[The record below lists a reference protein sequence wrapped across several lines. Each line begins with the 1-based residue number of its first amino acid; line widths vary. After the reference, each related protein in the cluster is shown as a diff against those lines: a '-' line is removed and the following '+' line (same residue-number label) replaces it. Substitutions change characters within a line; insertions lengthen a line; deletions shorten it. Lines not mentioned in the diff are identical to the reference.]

1 MSISLDPQPGANE
14 HRKFQAIKALNGI
27 SKPDLETKLDDE
39 GRKGWR
45 FVNMIVLGTNNWL
58 IFDRIITK

>member
-1 MSISLDPQPGANE
+1 MISIDPKPNE
-14 HRKFQAIKALNGI
+14 NLHHKYNAVKVLPGI

-39 GRKGWR
+39 GRAGWH

-58 IFDRIITK
+58 IFERIITK

>member
-1 MSISLDPQPGANE
+1 MINLNTTPSSND
-14 HRKFQAIKALNGI
+14 HRRYQTIKALPGI
-27 SKPDLETKLDDE
+27 SKVDLEAKLDDE